1 MFKSASSIDWK
12 ARGTAVWAFG
22 RFAGR
27 HFLDDRCLRV
37 AASLSYTSLL
47 ALVPLMAVVFAVLA
61 EVPFFQGMRGVIQAY
76 IFDNMLPDAGAN
88 VADAFNSFIDNAR
101 NMGRVALA
109 GLAVVAILL
118 FNTIVSAINVI
129 FRVQRHRPVWKR
141 LALFVGVLVLGPV
154 VVAASFALA
163 GYMLA
168 LTRGL
173 GGEVLAGPLG
183 LVTRAMPALMMIAGL
198 TIFYWAVPNRTIL
211 WRDAVLGGLAG
222 GVLFSLLRWG
232 FGLYLLYFPTYQVI
246 YGALSA
252 VPVFLL
258 WMYLSWAVVLI
269 GGVVVAARAEWR
281 VRELD
286 REIAREIRRHGAKPG
301 DPMVP

>member
-1 MFKSASSIDWK
+1 MPDIGVSKVWSKRAGAF
-12 ARGTAVWAFG
+12 WAFL
-22 RFAGR
+22 RFAVR

-61 EVPFFQGMRGVIQAY
+61 EVPFFQGMRYEIQDY
-76 IFDNMLPDAGAN
+76 IFDNMLPDAGGH
-88 VADAFNSFIDNAR
+88 VVDAFNNFIENAR
-101 NMGRVALA
+101 NMGRVALI

-118 FNTIVSAINVI
+118 FNTIVSSINVI
-129 FRVQRHRPVWKR
+129 FRVSRPRAIWKR
-141 LALFVGVLVLGPV
+141 FSLFIGILVLGPV
-154 VVAASFALA
+154 IVAASFALA

-168 LTRGL
+168 LTRGF
-173 GGEVLAGPLG
+173 GGEVLAGQLG
-183 LVTRAMPALMMIAGL
+183 LITRAMPTLMMIVGL
-198 TIFYWAVPNRTIL
+198 TVFYWAVPNRVIL
-211 WRDAVLGGLAG
+211 WRDAVLGGIAG

-246 YGALSA
+246 YGAMSA

-258 WMYLSWAVVLI
+258 WMYLSWTVVLI
-269 GGVVVAARAEWR
+269 GGVTVAARAEWR
-281 VRELD
+281 LGELD
-286 REIAREIRRHGAKPG
+286 REVECEARGRGAKPG